1 MKLSKESLYVL
12 AADAILVSHVLL
24 VAFIVVGL
32 VLIYIG
38 KWLSWAWVRNY
49 WFRLLHLAAI
59 TVVVLLSWV
68 GAVCPLTTWETEMRE
83 LAGGQGYEGSFIEHW
98 LQSILY
104 YEAPAWVF
112 IVAYTVFAGV
122 VAASWFTVPPK
133 RPDR

>member
-1 MKLSKESLYVL
+1 LSTESLYVL

-32 VLIYIG
+32 VSIYTG
-38 KWLSWAWVRNY
+38 KWLSWSWVRNY

-59 TVVVLLSWV
+59 MIVVLQSWLGV
-68 GAVCPLTTWETEMRE
+68 VCPLTIWETEMRE
-83 LAGGQGYEGSFIEHW
+83 LAGGEGYEGSFIQYW

-122 VAASWFTVPPK
+122 VVASWFIVPPE
-133 RPDR
+133 RHDR

>member
-1 MKLSKESLYVL
+1 MERLKNFAPLEGRRLQLSTESLYLL

-59 TVVVLLSWV
+59 TVVVL
-68 GAVCPLTTWETEMRE
+68 
-83 LAGGQGYEGSFIEHW
+83 
-98 LQSILY
+98 QS
-104 YEAPAWVF
+104 
-112 IVAYTVFAGV
+112 
-122 VAASWFTVPPK
+122 
-133 RPDR
+133 

>member
-1 MKLSKESLYVL
+1 MSTESLYVL

-24 VAFIVVGL
+24 VVFILGGL

-59 TVVVLLSWV
+59 TVVVLQSWLGV
-68 GAVCPLTTWETEMRE
+68 VCPLTIWETEMRK
-83 LAGGQGYEGSFIEHW
+83 LAGGEGYEGSFIQHW

-104 YEAPAWVF
+104 YAAPAWVF

-122 VAASWFTVPPK
+122 VVASWFAVPPK
-133 RPDR
+133 HRDR

>member
-1 MKLSKESLYVL
+1 MSTKSLYMM

-38 KWLSWAWVRNY
+38 KWLSWAWVRNFR
-49 WFRLLHLAAI
+49 FRLLHLAAI
-59 TVVVLLSWV
+59 TIVVLQSWV
-68 GAVCPLTTWETEMRE
+68 GAVCPLTAWETEMRE
-83 LAGGQGYEGSFIEHW
+83 LAGGEGYEGSFIQHW

-112 IVAYTVFAGV
+112 TVAYTVFAGV
-122 VAASWFTVPPK
+122 VVASWFAVPPK
-133 RPDR
+133 RHDR

>member
-1 MKLSKESLYVL
+1 MFTESLYAL

-59 TVVVLLSWV
+59 TIVVLLSWV

-83 LAGGQGYEGSFIEHW
+83 LAGGEGYEGSFIEHW

-122 VAASWFTVPPK
+122 VAVSWFIVPP
-133 RPDR
+133 RRHDR

>member
-1 MKLSKESLYVL
+1 VSTESLSLL

-24 VAFIVVGL
+24 VAFIVGGL
-32 VLIYIG
+32 ALIYIG

-59 TVVVLLSWV
+59 TVVVLQSWV
-68 GAVCPLTTWETEMRE
+68 GVVCPLTIWETEMRE
-83 LAGGQGYEGSFIEHW
+83 LAGGEGYEGSFIQHW

-122 VAASWFTVPPK
+122 VVASWFAVPPK
-133 RPDR
+133 RHDR

>member
-1 MKLSKESLYVL
+1 LSTESLYVL
-12 AADAILVSHVLL
+12 AADGILVTHVLL

-32 VLIYIG
+32 VSIYIG

-59 TVVVLLSWV
+59 MIVVLQSWLGV
-68 GAVCPLTTWETEMRE
+68 VCPLTIWETEMRE
-83 LAGGQGYEGSFIEHW
+83 LAGGQGYEGSFIQYW
-98 LQSILY
+98 LRSILY

-122 VAASWFTVPPK
+122 VVASWFIVPPE
-133 RPDR
+133 RHDR